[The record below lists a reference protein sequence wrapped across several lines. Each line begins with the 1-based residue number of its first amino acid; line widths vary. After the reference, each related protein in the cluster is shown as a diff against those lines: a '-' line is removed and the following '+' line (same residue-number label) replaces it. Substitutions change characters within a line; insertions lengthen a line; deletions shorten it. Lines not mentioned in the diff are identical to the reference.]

1 MIVPSN
7 IKIYFLP
14 ECEGC
19 NICEPAVVNKT
30 VDSFD
35 CKNLDKY
42 IITCEHYHACK
53 RVSMHVSSQK
63 LQGV

>member
-19 NICEPAVVNKT
+19 NICEPAVHDKT
-30 VDSFD
+30 VDTFD
-35 CKNLDKY
+35 NISMDKY